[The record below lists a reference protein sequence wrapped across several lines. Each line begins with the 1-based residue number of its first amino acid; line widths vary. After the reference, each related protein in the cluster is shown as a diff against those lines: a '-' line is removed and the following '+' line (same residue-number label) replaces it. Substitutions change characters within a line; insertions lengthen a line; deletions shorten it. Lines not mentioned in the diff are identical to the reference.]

1 MYRMYGRNV
10 SSCRNVNLYEKGY
23 GSQIQKELIE
33 FQSGYAWIT
42 GLFFP
47 YTLFLIW
54 VWLFEICKK
63 RYGGGTG
70 LCSKL
75 VLIRL
80 LPPTGCSRGASLG
93 TLLESATEGR
103 SKCSHLHRAGLGK
116 V

>member
-54 VWLFEICKK
+54 VWLFEKKKVWRKDRFMFKISSNQAPTLHWFLERGLPWHETGIC
-63 RYGGGTG
+63 R
-70 LCSKL
+70 
-75 VLIRL
+75 
-80 LPPTGCSRGASLG
+80 
-93 TLLESATEGR
+93 
-103 SKCSHLHRAGLGK
+103 
-116 V
+116 

>member
-42 GLFFP
+42 GLFFS
-47 YTLFLIW
+47 LHSFSHM
-54 VWLFEICKK
+54 
-63 RYGGGTG
+63 G
-70 LCSKL
+70 L
-75 VLIRL
+75 V
-80 LPPTGCSRGASLG
+80 
-93 TLLESATEGR
+93 
-103 SKCSHLHRAGLGK
+103 